1 MLDKVLN
8 AKSVAIIGASKNKT
22 KRGYQAIKTL
32 LADGFEGEIYPVNP
46 KEDMILGLRCYKDIS
61 DIEGTVDLAL
71 ITTPARTIPGI
82 LRKCGE
88 KKVSGAVIIA
98 GGFRE
103 LGAKGKELEQQVVMA
118 AKETGVRLIGPNTS
132 GMINMKSNMN
142 LVGIQNAPKG
152 HIALL
157 CQSGNMALT
166 LITEATIRKHE
177 GFTYYVGVGNESDIK
192 FHEYLEFFRND
203 PDTKA
208 ILMYVEGMSEGRKFL
223 QEAHKTSIEKPIIL
237 LKSGRSATG
246 KKSAGS
252 HTGSL
257 AGMSEVAN
265 RAYGRAGIIVIE
277 NSDELFPVAETLSSQ
292 PVIKNNSI
300 AILADGGGHATIAAD
315 LLSDYGVNLPE
326 LSDTTKEKLRKI
338 LPEAASVVNPVDV
351 AGGTDSDPSLFADCA
366 KIILQDP
373 SVGGLLVVG
382 LFGGYGIRFEES
394 LAIGEGAAAHRFG
407 AMVKKKD
414 KPIFVHSLY
423 SSYDSH
429 ALDLLRHYGIPVHDS
444 LDISCKCVASLCKY
458 GKFLKSYH
466 AKTNFVFDW
475 RAKAKKEGVQIIEA
489 ARKEGRHVLLEHE
502 AKQLIKLHGAPTSVG
517 KVARTEDEAWEIAQ
531 KIIEN
536 SESQVSSE
544 RQASSERKASVV
556 LKIVSPD
563 ILHKSDACGVKLNLI
578 SEKEIRE
585 GFQQIIKSANA
596 YNPEADIRGVLVA
609 PMAQK
614 GLEIIIGTK
623 IDEQFGPVIMYGLG
637 GIMVEI
643 MKDVTFWVLPVN
655 PTSCK
660 KMLEDTRSS
669 ILLDGV
675 RGHKG
680 YDKKT
685 LRKLISMCSE
695 LIESYPEIEEMD
707 LNPVLLYEKGLDVVD
722 ARIILKK

>member
-8 AKSVAIIGASKNKT
+8 AKSVAIIGASKSKT

-32 LADGFEGEIYPVNP
+32 KADGFEGQIYPVNP
-46 KEDMILGLRCYKDIS
+46 KEEMILGLPCYKDITE
-61 DIEGTVDLAL
+61 IEGQVDLAL

-82 LRKCGE
+82 LKRCGE
-88 KKVSGAVIIA
+88 KNVSGAVIIA

-103 LGAKGKELEQQVVMA
+103 LGEKGKELEKQVVDA

-132 GMINMKSNMN
+132 GMINLKSNLN

-152 HIALL
+152 NIGLL

-203 PDTKA
+203 PDTKS

-223 QEAHKTSIEKPIIL
+223 QEAHKTSREKPIIL

-257 AGMSEVAN
+257 AGMSQVAKL
-265 RAYGRAGIIVIE
+265 AYERAGCIVIE

-292 PVIKNNSI
+292 PAIKNNAI

-315 LLSDYGVNLPE
+315 LLSDHGVQLPE
-326 LSDTTKEKLRKI
+326 LSEKTKGKLQKI
-338 LPEAASVVNPVDV
+338 LPEAASLINPVDV

-366 KIILQDP
+366 KIILKDP

-382 LFGGYGIRFEES
+382 LFGGYGIRFEKS
-394 LAIGEGAAAHRFG
+394 LAVGEEAAAHRFG
-407 AMVKKKD
+407 KMVGKRK
-414 KPIFVHSLY
+414 KPIFIHSLY
-423 SSYDSH
+423 SSYESH
-429 ALDLLRHYGIPVHDS
+429 ALDLLRHYDIPVHDS

-458 GKFLKSYH
+458 GSYVKSYQT
-466 AKTNFVFDW
+466 KTNFQFNW
-475 RAKAKKEGVQIIEA
+475 TAKAKPEGTQIIDN

-502 AKQLIKLHGAPTSVG
+502 AKQLIRLHGAPTDVG
-517 KVARTEDEAWEIAQ
+517 SIATSKEEAWQIARSF
-531 KIIEN
+531 KGD
-536 SESQVSSE
+536 
-544 RQASSERKASVV
+544 AV

-563 ILHKSDACGVKLNLI
+563 ILHKSDAGGVKLGLG
-578 SEKEIRE
+578 SEKQVKKAYE
-585 GFQQIIKSANA
+585 QIIKSAAA
-596 YNPEADIRGVLVA
+596 YNPDADIRGILVA
-609 PMAQK
+609 PMAKK

-643 MKDVTFWVLPVN
+643 MKDVTFWVLPVS
-655 PTSCK
+655 PTACK

-669 ILLDGV
+669 IILHGV
-675 RGHKG
+675 RGHPG

-685 LRKLISMCSE
+685 LKKLISMCSE
-695 LIESYPEIEEMD
+695 LIESYPQIQEMD
-707 LNPVLLYEKGLDVVD
+707 LNPVLLYEQGLNVVD
-722 ARIILKK
+722 ARIILKKESG

>member
-32 LADGFEGEIYPVNP
+32 LADGFEGQIYPVNP
-46 KEDMILGLRCYKDIS
+46 KEDMILGLQCYKDIS
-61 DIEGTVDLAL
+61 DIEGPVDLAL
-71 ITTPARTIPGI
+71 ITTPARTIPDI

-103 LGAKGKELEQQVVMA
+103 LGAKGKQLEQQVVMA

-292 PVIKNNSI
+292 PSIKNNSI

-315 LLSDYGVNLPE
+315 LLTDYGINLPE
-326 LSDTTKEKLRKI
+326 LSDKTKENLRKI
-338 LPEAASVVNPVDV
+338 LPEAASVTNPVDV

-394 LAIGEGAAAHRFG
+394 LAIGEESAAHRFG
-407 AMVKKKD
+407 AMVKKRN

-423 SSYDSH
+423 SSYESH

-458 GKFLKSYH
+458 GNYLKSYH
-466 AKTNFVFDW
+466 AKTNFVFNW
-475 RAKAKKEGVQIIEA
+475 RASARQEGVQIIEN

-536 SESQVSSE
+536 SESQ
-544 RQASSERKASVV
+544 ASSERKARVV

-563 ILHKSDACGVKLNLI
+563 ILHKSDACGVKLNLS
-578 SEKEIRE
+578 SEHEVRK

-685 LRKLISMCSE
+685 LRKLLSMCSE

-707 LNPVLLYEKGLDVVD
+707 LNPVILYEKGLDVVD

>member
-8 AKSVAIIGASKNKT
+8 AGSVAIIGASKNKT

-46 KEDMILGLRCYKDIS
+46 NEDMILGLRCYKDITE
-61 DIEGTVDLAL
+61 IQAPIDLAL
-71 ITTPARTIPGI
+71 ITTPARTIPEI
-82 LRKCGE
+82 LKKCGE
-88 KKVSGAVIIA
+88 KKVAGAVVIA
-98 GGFRE
+98 GGFKE
-103 LGAKGKELEQQVVMA
+103 LGNKGKELELQAVAA

-132 GMINMKSNMN
+132 GMINLKTNMN
-142 LVGIQNAPKG
+142 LVGIQDVPRGN
-152 HIALL
+152 IALL

-223 QEAHKTSIEKPIIL
+223 QEAYKTSIEKPIVL
-237 LKSGRSATG
+237 LKSGRSVTG

-257 AGMSEVAN
+257 AGMGEVAK
-265 RAYGRAGIIVIE
+265 RAFERAGIIVIE

-292 PVIKNNSI
+292 PVIKNNAI

-315 LLSDYGVNLPE
+315 LLSDYGIDLPE
-326 LSDTTKEKLRKI
+326 LSETTQKKLRKI
-338 LPEAASVVNPVDV
+338 LPEAAAVVNPIDV

-366 KIILQDP
+366 QIILKDP
-373 SVGGLLVVG
+373 NVGGLLVVG
-382 LFGGYGIRFEES
+382 LFGGYGIRFEKT
-394 LAIGEGAAAHRFG
+394 LAMGEEAAAHRLG
-407 AMVKKKD
+407 AMVKKRH

-423 SSYDSH
+423 RSYESH
-429 ALDLLRHYGIPVHDS
+429 ALDLLRYYDIPIHDS

-458 GKFLKSYH
+458 GNYLKSYH
-466 AKTNFVFDW
+466 AVTNFVFNW
-475 RAKAKKEGVQIIEA
+475 GAKAKKEGAKIIENA
-489 ARKEGRHVLLEHE
+489 GKEGRQVLFEHE

-517 KVARTEDEAWEIAQ
+517 HVARTEDEAWQMA
-531 KIIEN
+531 EN
-536 SESQVSSE
+536 IDGEV
-544 RQASSERKASVV
+544 A

-563 ILHKSDACGVKLNLI
+563 ILHKSDARGVMLHLG
-578 SEKEIRE
+578 SETDVRK
-585 GFQQIIKSANA
+585 GYQQIISNA
-596 YNPEADIRGVLVA
+596 LAYKQTADIRGVLVS

-623 IDEQFGPVIMYGLG
+623 IDEQFGPIIMYGLG

-643 MKDVTFWVLPVN
+643 MKDVTFWVLPVS
-655 PTSCK
+655 PSACK

-669 ILLDGV
+669 VLLNGV
-675 RGHKG
+675 RGHSS
-680 YDKKT
+680 YDKKS
-685 LRKLISMCSE
+685 LRKLIGMCSE

-707 LNPVLLYEKGLDVVD
+707 LNPVMLYEDGLDVVD
-722 ARIILKK
+722 ARILLRK

>member
-32 LADGFEGEIYPVNP
+32 LADGFEGQIYPVNP
-46 KEDMILGLRCYKDIS
+46 KEDMILGLQCYKDIS
-61 DIEGTVDLAL
+61 DIEGPVDLAL
-71 ITTPARTIPGI
+71 ITTPARTIPDI

-103 LGAKGKELEQQVVMA
+103 LGAKGKQLEQQVVMA

-292 PVIKNNSI
+292 PSIKNNSI

-315 LLSDYGVNLPE
+315 LLTDYGINLPE
-326 LSDTTKEKLRKI
+326 LSDKTKENLRKI
-338 LPEAASVVNPVDV
+338 LPEAASVTNPVDV

-394 LAIGEGAAAHRFG
+394 LAIGEESAAHRFG
-407 AMVKKKD
+407 AMVKKRN

-423 SSYDSH
+423 SSYESH

-458 GKFLKSYH
+458 GNYLKSYH
-466 AKTNFVFDW
+466 AKTNFVFNW
-475 RAKAKKEGVQIIEA
+475 RASARQEGVQIIEN

-536 SESQVSSE
+536 SESQ
-544 RQASSERKASVV
+544 ASSERKARVV

-563 ILHKSDACGVKLNLI
+563 ILHKSDACGVKLNLS
-578 SEKEIRE
+578 SEHEVRK

-596 YNPEADIRGVLVA
+596 YNSAADIRGIIVA

-685 LRKLISMCSE
+685 LRKLLSMCSE

-707 LNPVLLYEKGLDVVD
+707 LNPVILYEKGLDVVD
-722 ARIILKK
+722 ARIILKKDNG

>member
-1 MLDKVLN
+1 MLDRVLN

-32 LADGFEGEIYPVNP
+32 LADGFEGDIYPVNP
-46 KEDMILGLRCYKDIS
+46 KEDKILGLNCYKDITQI
-61 DIEGTVDLAL
+61 DAPIDLAL

-82 LRKCGE
+82 LKKCGE
-88 KKVSGAVIIA
+88 KKVAGAIIIA

-103 LGAKGKELEQQVVMA
+103 LGAKGKELELEVVTV
-118 AKETGVRLIGPNTS
+118 AKQAGIRLIGPNTS
-132 GMINMKSNMN
+132 GMINLKTNMN
-142 LVGIQNAPKG
+142 LVGIQNPPRG
-152 HIALL
+152 NIALL

-203 PDTKA
+203 QDTKA

-223 QEAHKTSIEKPIIL
+223 QEAHKASIEKPIIL

-257 AGMSEVAN
+257 AGMSEVSN
-265 RAYGRAGIIVIE
+265 RAFGRAGILVIE

-292 PVIKNNSI
+292 PPINTNTI

-315 LLSDYGVNLPE
+315 LLSDYGIDLPE
-326 LSDTTKEKLRKI
+326 LSDKTKEKLRKI

-366 KIILQDP
+366 KIILNDP
-373 SVGGLLVVG
+373 NVGGLLVVG
-382 LFGGYGIRFEES
+382 LFGGYGIRFEKS
-394 LAIGEGAAAHRFG
+394 LAIGEEAAAHRFG
-407 AMVKKKD
+407 AMVKKRH

-423 SSYDSH
+423 SSYESR
-429 ALDLLRHYGIPVHDS
+429 ALDLLRHYDIPVHYS

-466 AKTNFVFDW
+466 MKTNFVFNW
-475 RAKAKKEGVQIIEA
+475 RAKARKEGQQIIEHA
-489 ARKEGRHVLLEHE
+489 KQEGRHVLLEHE
-502 AKQLIKLHGAPTSVG
+502 AKQLIKLHGAPTSIG
-517 KVARTEDEAWEIAQ
+517 QVAKNQNEAWAIAS
-531 KIIEN
+531 KIIGNREHK
-536 SESQVSSE
+536 E
-544 RQASSERKASVV
+544 SVV

-563 ILHKSDACGVKLNLI
+563 ILHKSDACGVKLNLS
-578 SEKEIRE
+578 SESEVKE
-585 GFQQIIKSANA
+585 GFQQIIKSAKA
-596 YNPEADIRGVLVA
+596 YNPDADIRGILVA
-609 PMAQK
+609 PMAKK

-643 MKDVTFWVLPVN
+643 MKDVTFWVLPVSHA
-655 PTSCK
+655 SCK

-669 ILLDGV
+669 VLLDGM
-675 RGHKG
+675 RGQKG
-680 YDKKT
+680 YDKST
-685 LRKLISMCSE
+685 LGKLIFMCSE

-707 LNPVLLYEKGLDVVD
+707 LNPVLLYEEGLDVVD
-722 ARIILKK
+722 ARIILKQ

>member
-8 AKSVAIIGASKNKT
+8 AQSVAIIGASKNKT

-32 LADGFEGEIYPVNP
+32 LADGFEGQIYPVNP
-46 KEDMILGLRCYKDIS
+46 KEDKILGLRCYKDITQ
-61 DIEGTVDLAL
+61 IEGSVDLAL
-71 ITTPARTIPGI
+71 ITTPARTIPDI

-88 KKVSGAVIIA
+88 KKVAGAVIIA

-103 LGAKGKELEQQVVMA
+103 LGDKGKQLEIEVVTT

-132 GMINMKSNMN
+132 GMINLKSNMN
-142 LVGIQNAPKG
+142 LVGIQDAPKG

-203 PDTKA
+203 PDTKS

-223 QEAHKTSIEKPIIL
+223 QEAHKTCIEKPIIL

-257 AGMSEVAN
+257 AGMSEVAK
-265 RAYGRAGIIVIE
+265 RAFGRAGIIVIE

-292 PVIKNNSI
+292 PSIKNNSI

-315 LLSDYGVNLPE
+315 LLTDYGINLPE
-326 LSDTTKEKLRKI
+326 LSDKTKEKLREI

-366 KIILQDP
+366 KIILKD
-373 SVGGLLVVG
+373 SNVGGLLVVG
-382 LFGGYGIRFEES
+382 LFGGYGIRFEKS
-394 LAIGEGAAAHRFG
+394 LAIGEGAAAHRLG
-407 AMVKKKD
+407 AMVKKKN

-429 ALDLLRHYGIPVHDS
+429 ALDLLRFYNIPVHDS

-458 GKFLKSYH
+458 GKYLNSYH
-466 AKTNFVFDW
+466 AKTNFVFNW
-475 RAKAKKEGVQIIEA
+475 RAKAKKEGQQIIEN

-502 AKQLIKLHGAPTSVG
+502 AKQLIKLHGAPTAVG
-517 KVARTEDEAWEIAQ
+517 QVAKTEDEAWKIAR
-531 KIIEN
+531 KIKE
-536 SESQVSSE
+536 
-544 RQASSERKASVV
+544 KAV

-563 ILHKSDACGVKLNLI
+563 ILHKSDARGVKLNLS
-578 SEKEIRE
+578 SETEIRK
-585 GFQQIIKSANA
+585 GFQQIIKNAKA
-596 YNPEADIRGVLVA
+596 YNPKADIRGVLVA

-655 PTSCK
+655 STSCK

-675 RGHKG
+675 RGQNG

>member
-8 AKSVAIIGASKNKT
+8 AQSVAIIGASKNKT

-32 LADGFEGEIYPVNP
+32 LADGFEGQIYPVNP
-46 KEDMILGLRCYKDIS
+46 KEDKILGLRCYKDITQ
-61 DIEGTVDLAL
+61 IEGSVDLAL
-71 ITTPARTIPGI
+71 ITTPARTIPDI

-88 KKVSGAVIIA
+88 KKVAGAVIIA

-103 LGAKGKELEQQVVMA
+103 LGDKGKQLEIEVVTT

-132 GMINMKSNMN
+132 GMINLKSNMN
-142 LVGIQNAPKG
+142 LVGIQDAPKG

-192 FHEYLEFFRND
+192 FHEYLEFVRND
-203 PDTKA
+203 PDTKS

-223 QEAHKTSIEKPIIL
+223 QEAHKTCIEKPIIL

-257 AGMSEVAN
+257 AGMSEVAK
-265 RAYGRAGIIVIE
+265 RAFGRAGIIVIE

-292 PVIKNNSI
+292 PSIKNNSI

-315 LLSDYGVNLPE
+315 LLTDYGINLPE
-326 LSDTTKEKLRKI
+326 LSDKTKEKLREI

-366 KIILQDP
+366 KIILKD
-373 SVGGLLVVG
+373 SNVGGLLVVG
-382 LFGGYGIRFEES
+382 LFGGYGIRFEKS
-394 LAIGEGAAAHRFG
+394 LAIGEGAAAHRLG
-407 AMVKKKD
+407 AMVKKKN

-429 ALDLLRHYGIPVHDS
+429 ALDLLRFYNIPVHDS

-458 GKFLKSYH
+458 GKYLNSYH
-466 AKTNFVFDW
+466 AKTNFVFNW
-475 RAKAKKEGVQIIEA
+475 RAKAKKEGQQIIEN

-517 KVARTEDEAWEIAQ
+517 QVAKTADEAWEIAREI
-531 KIIEN
+531 KK
-536 SESQVSSE
+536 SSK
-544 RQASSERKASVV
+544 RTASVV

-563 ILHKSDACGVKLNLI
+563 ILHKSDAGGVKLNLA
-578 SEKEIRE
+578 SEKEIRK
-585 GFQQIIKSANA
+585 GFQQIIKNA
-596 YNPEADIRGVLVA
+596 KAYDSKADIRGVLVA

-655 PTSCK
+655 STSCK

-675 RGHKG
+675 RGQNG

>member
-1 MLDKVLN
+1 MLDKVLD
-8 AKSVAIIGASKNKT
+8 AGSVAIIGASKNKT

-46 KEDMILGLRCYKDIS
+46 KEDRILGLRCYKDIA
-61 DIEGTVDLAL
+61 DIEGSVDLAL

-82 LRKCGE
+82 LKRCGE
-88 KKVSGAVIIA
+88 KNVAGAVIIA

-103 LGAKGKELEQQVVMA
+103 LGDKGKELEQEVVSA

-132 GMINMKSNMN
+132 GMINLKSNMN

-152 HIALL
+152 NIALL

-177 GFTYYVGVGNESDIK
+177 GFTYYVGVGNEADIK

-203 PDTKA
+203 PDTKS
-208 ILMYVEGMSEGRKFL
+208 ILMYVEGMSEGRAFL
-223 QEAHKTSIEKPIIL
+223 QEAHKASIEKPIVL

-257 AGMSEVAN
+257 AGMSEVAKL
-265 RAYGRAGIIVIE
+265 AYERAGIIVIE

-292 PVIKNNSI
+292 PSIKNNSI

-315 LLSDYGVNLPE
+315 LLSDYGVDMPE
-326 LSDTTKEKLRKI
+326 LSEKTKEKLRKI

-366 KIILQDP
+366 KIILKD
-373 SVGGLLVVG
+373 SNVGGLLVVG

-394 LAIGEGAAAHRFG
+394 LAIGEEAAAHRLG
-407 AMVKKKD
+407 AMVKKRS
-414 KPIFVHSLY
+414 KPIFMHSLY
-423 SSYDSH
+423 GSYDSR
-429 ALDLLRHYGIPVHDS
+429 ALDLLRHYDIPVHDS

-458 GKFLKSYH
+458 GSYLKSYH
-466 AKTNFVFDW
+466 AKTNFVFNW
-475 RAKAKKEGVQIIEA
+475 GAKAKAEGKKIIA
-489 ARKEGRHVLLEHE
+489 NAKNQGRNVLLEHE

-517 KVARTEDEAWEIAQ
+517 QVAQTEDEAWQIA
-531 KIIEN
+531 KDIKGN
-536 SESQVSSE
+536 
-544 RQASSERKASVV
+544 VV
-556 LKIVSPD
+556 LKIVSPQ
-563 ILHKSDACGVKLNLI
+563 ILHKSDARGVKLNLKT
-578 SEKEIRE
+578 EKEIKS
-585 GFQQIIKSANA
+585 GFLQIIKNAKA
-596 YNPEADIRGVLVA
+596 YNADADILGVLVA

-643 MKDVTFWVLPVN
+643 MKDVTFWVLPVS
-655 PTSCK
+655 PTSCRRII
-660 KMLEDTRSS
+660 EGTRSS
-669 ILLDGV
+669 VLLDGV
-675 RGHKG
+675 RGHSG
-680 YDKKT
+680 YDKKS
-685 LRKLISMCSE
+685 LRKLLSMCSE

-707 LNPVLLYEKGLDVVD
+707 LNPVLLYEEGLDVVD